1 MPAVRNIQTRAL
13 MDSWWFCSFHSV
25 SIGSSLLLKILRSF
39 LLCCCVPRNH
49 RTRLRWSHL
58 FSLYLSDAIK
68 ASLHNNG
75 RISRRRAI
83 NPHSSLS
90 PPTSHHH
97 QVRLPLYRHFSFLHS
112 SGRTRD
118 SSSSSKKVGKI
129 YYSNDSIGTATT
141 TTGSSQQFIT
151 NLCFGKKYP
160 ALIFSIVFR
169 VGSSP
174 PPAPGLYHFSRLLFL
189 PTCTSTWPPRLSLLC
204 LRCRTMM
211 KFASVNNIIKIRNK
225 NTHTVFG
232 IEDEGLRTKFREVFF
247 LLYSLTSSSSSS
259 LHSFAAAHMYRVTLT
274 IEQLL
279 SLSN

>member
-1 MPAVRNIQTRAL
+1 MVILQLSFCVDRIVIASE
-13 MDSWWFCSFHSV
+13 DSPIVFTV
-25 SIGSSLLLKILRSF
+25 
-39 LLCCCVPRNH
+39 LCLFREIIEPVCVDL
-49 RTRLRWSHL
+49 T

-112 SGRTRD
+112 SGKTAAAA
-118 SSSSSKKVGKI
+118 KKVGKI

-151 NLCFGKKYP
+151 NLCFGKK
-160 ALIFSIVFR
+160 ISSIDFFHRLR
-169 VGSSP
+169 VGLSP

-189 PTCTSTWPPRLSLLC
+189 PTCTST
-204 LRCRTMM
+204 
-211 KFASVNNIIKIRNK
+211 
-225 NTHTVFG
+225 
-232 IEDEGLRTKFREVFF
+232 
-247 LLYSLTSSSSSS
+247 
-259 LHSFAAAHMYRVTLT
+259 
-274 IEQLL
+274 
-279 SLSN
+279 